1 MHENIRPAGRLFLG
15 LLILASA
22 SAVHAARVEVN
33 VNEEALGQVDTV
45 VVLPLGCGSTAEC
58 LKLEDAV
65 AQMVEEELGA
75 RVVPRER
82 LDRVIDW
89 MGLSSKEPHPT
100 VMRLLA
106 QEVGADAYLMV
117 RSPKLELEDVL
128 HVRRI
133 RSGSRCSKSRSQI
146 EQTSYR
152 SGSLGLE
159 VVTTQGVTL
168 IEGRSRGPYGLY
180 LHLQGM
186 LQEAVGSAVKAR
198 E

>member
-1 MHENIRPAGRLFLG
+1 MHRNHRNVGKLCLS

-22 SAVHAARVEVN
+22 SAADAARVEVN

-65 AQMVEEELGA
+65 AEMVGEELGA

-82 LDRVIDW
+82 VDRVIDW

-100 VMRLLA
+100 VVRILA

-128 HVRRI
+128 HVRQI

-152 SGSLGLE
+152 SSSLGLE
-159 VVTTQGVTL
+159 LVTTQGVPL
-168 IEGRSRGPYGLY
+168 IEGRSRGADGLY

-186 LQEAVGSAVKAR
+186 LREAVGSAVKAR